1 MPHETSSIVRN
12 VLLGIGLAVSI
23 TAFTLIAMA
32 TSVGPGGPT
41 KGNDSLTA
49 LMIGTVALV
58 VVARKERRHF
68 WMTLIPFAVVIGSA
82 LAFLFP
88 RGF

>member
-1 MPHETSSIVRN
+1 MA
-12 VLLGIGLAVSI
+12 L
-23 TAFTLIAMA
+23 A

-41 KGNDSLTA
+41 KGNNFLSAML
-49 LMIGTVALV
+49 IGSIVLV
-58 VVARKERRHF
+58 VVARRERKHF

>member
-1 MPHETSSIVRN
+1 MPHETSAIFRN

-23 TAFTLIAMA
+23 TTFVLTAMA

-49 LMIGTVALV
+49 LMIGAVALV
-58 VVARKERRHF
+58 GVARKERGHF

-82 LAFLFP
+82 FAYLFP
-88 RGF
+88 RGL